1 MSDVPARRT
10 EETVVPETDP
20 EAPATSPVDTVHDEK
35 RNSTSSRPPLHH
47 YASSPVPVVAPV
59 FGAVGIFGE
68 PLEKALS
75 AASAFKHHQSPPPA
89 HHEHEHEHGLG
100 HDQDGEK
107 TTQAVEEPGSSSEN
121 APGKPDGVTTS
132 EESEV
137 ESEVEVIYP
146 GRFQLGLL
154 TIGLC
159 LSTFAIALGR
169 LWMSHL
175 ESPFVS
181 ILHPQY
187 LGLRSFTSTEPGSA
201 WRSSHD
207 FVLCR
212 RPNADTSIT
221 SVTEFKLTSDRQYHH
236 RYGNPKDHHLL

>member
-10 EETVVPETDP
+10 EETVVSETQP
-20 EAPATSPVDTVHDEK
+20 EAPATSPVDTIHDEK

-47 YASSPVPVVAPV
+47 HASSPVPVVAPV
-59 FGAVGIFGE
+59 FGAVGIVGE

-89 HHEHEHEHGLG
+89 HHEHEHHHEHHHG
-100 HDQDGEK
+100 HAQDGEK
-107 TTQAVEEPGSSSEN
+107 TAQAVEEPGGSSE
-121 APGKPDGVTTS
+121 PPPRQTEGVTTS
-132 EESEV
+132 EESEG

-146 GRFQLGLL
+146 GKFQLGLL

-175 ESPFVS
+175 ELRSGRNFVS
-181 ILHPQY
+181 ILHHQY
-187 LGLRSFTSTEPGSA
+187 LGLRP
-201 WRSSHD
+201 
-207 FVLCR
+207 
-212 RPNADTSIT
+212 
-221 SVTEFKLTSDRQYHH
+221 LTSAS
-236 RYGNPKDHHLL
+236 LF

>member
-10 EETVVPETDP
+10 EETVVSETHP
-20 EAPATSPVDTVHDEK
+20 EAPATSPVDTIHNEK

-47 YASSPVPVVAPV
+47 HASSPVPVVAPV
-59 FGAVGIFGE
+59 FGAVGIVGE

-75 AASAFKHHQSPPPA
+75 AATAFKHHQSPPPA
-89 HHEHEHEHGLG
+89 HHEHEHEHEHKHEHGHG

-107 TTQAVEEPGSSSEN
+107 TTQAVEGPGSNSEN
-121 APGKPDGVTTS
+121 TPGKPEGVATS

-146 GRFQLGLL
+146 GKFQLGLL

-169 LWMSHL
+169 LWISHL
-175 ESPFVS
+175 ELRSGRNFVS
-181 ILHPQY
+181 ILH
-187 LGLRSFTSTEPGSA
+187 LHCLSLRSFTSAEPGL
-201 WRSSHD
+201 
-207 FVLCR
+207 V
-212 RPNADTSIT
+212 
-221 SVTEFKLTSDRQYHH
+221 
-236 RYGNPKDHHLL
+236 